1 MGQVNKNSDFW
12 YHVAAFAMIMVW
24 GISFLNTRVLL
35 DAGLTPTEI
44 FVARF
49 TIAYIALLVVSR
61 FKVRY
66 TGWRDELLFVVCGV
80 AGGSAYFIAEN
91 TALQLTL
98 ISDVAVLVSIAPLTT
113 ALMGAIFYRDERI
126 TLLTCVGMIIAFV
139 GSVMLA
145 LKDGLVWGD
154 SVLGDLLAMLAAL
167 VWAFYSMALKK
178 LNRTY
183 STLFITRKLFFYG
196 VLSALPFL
204 ALEDTQ
210 INWESFRQPAVWG
223 NLLYLGLICS
233 MAAYFIWGITVKRI
247 GAVRASNYFYLS
259 PIISM
264 IAAAIWFGERTTP
277 VAYVGCVL
285 ILAGVIIAEK
295 FKRKPTANGEADSV
309 DDGLEPS
316 LGGQGK
322 QIDDAA
328 KA

>member
-1 MGQVNKNSDFW
+1 MCTFVSYFMGQEKKKSEFW
-12 YHVAAFAMIMVW
+12 YHVAAFAMILVW

-35 DAGLTPTEI
+35 DAGLTPSEI
-44 FVARF
+44 FLARF
-49 TIAYIALLVVSR
+49 TIAYLSLLAISG

-66 TGWRDELLFVVCGV
+66 TGWRDELLFVVCGI

-91 TALQLTL
+91 TALELTL

-126 TLLTCVGMIIAFV
+126 TLLTCVGMIIAFI

-154 SVLGDLLAMLAAL
+154 SVAGDLLAMLAAL
-167 VWAFYSMALKK
+167 VWAFYSMALKR

-183 STLFITRKLFFYG
+183 TTLFITRKLFFYG

-204 ALEDTQ
+204 ALQDSQ
-210 INWESFRQPAVWG
+210 IDWQMLKQPEVWG
-223 NLLYLGLICS
+223 NLLYLGLVCS

-264 IAAAIWFGERTTP
+264 IAAAIWFGERTT
-277 VAYVGCVL
+277 VLAYIGCAL

-295 FKRKPTANGEADSV
+295 FKRKPAD
-309 DDGLEPS
+309 
-316 LGGQGK
+316 
-322 QIDDAA
+322 
-328 KA
+328 

>member
-1 MGQVNKNSDFW
+1 
-12 YHVAAFAMIMVW
+12 MILVW

-44 FVARF
+44 FVVRF
-49 TIAYIALLVVSR
+49 TIAYLSLLVISG
-61 FKVRY
+61 FKVKY

-91 TALQLTL
+91 TALELTL

-126 TLLTCVGMIIAFV
+126 TFLTGVGMVIAFI

-145 LKDGLVWGD
+145 LKDGFVWGD

-167 VWAFYSMALKK
+167 VWAFYSMALKR

-183 STLFITRKLFFYG
+183 TTLFITRKLFFYG
-196 VLSALPFL
+196 ILSALPFL
-204 ALEDTQ
+204 ALEETKISMDVL
-210 INWESFRQPAVWG
+210 RQPAVWG
-223 NLLYLGLICS
+223 NLLYLGLVCS

-264 IAAAIWFGERTTP
+264 IAAAIWFGERTNAI
-277 VAYVGCVL
+277 AYIGCVL
-285 ILAGVIIAEK
+285 ILTGVIMAEK
-295 FKRKPTANGEADSV
+295 FKRTPVN
-309 DDGLEPS
+309 
-316 LGGQGK
+316 Q
-322 QIDDAA
+322 
-328 KA
+328 

>member
-1 MGQVNKNSDFW
+1 MGQEKQSHSDFW
-12 YHVAAFAMIMVW
+12 YHVAAFAMILVW

-49 TIAYIALLVVSR
+49 TIAYLSLLVICR

-91 TALQLTL
+91 TALELTL

-126 TLLTCVGMIIAFV
+126 TLLTGVGMVIAFI

-145 LKDGLVWGD
+145 LKDGFVWGD

-183 STLFITRKLFFYG
+183 TTLFITRKLFFYG
-196 VLSALPFL
+196 VLSALPLL
-204 ALEDTQ
+204 AMEETRISMDVL
-210 INWESFRQPAVWG
+210 RQPAVWG
-223 NLLYLGLICS
+223 NLLYLGLVCS

-264 IAAAIWFGERTTP
+264 IAAAIWFGERTNAI
-277 VAYVGCVL
+277 AYIGCVL
-285 ILAGVIIAEK
+285 ILAGVIMAEK
-295 FKRKPTANGEADSV
+295 FKRAPV
-309 DDGLEPS
+309 D
-316 LGGQGK
+316 Q
-322 QIDDAA
+322 
-328 KA
+328 

>member
-1 MGQVNKNSDFW
+1 MGQDKKGHSDFW
-12 YHVAAFAMIMVW
+12 YHVAAFAMILVW

-49 TIAYIALLVVSR
+49 SIAYLSLLIVSR

-66 TGWRDELLFVVCGV
+66 TGWRDELLFVVCGI

-91 TALQLTL
+91 TALELTL

-126 TLLTCVGMIIAFV
+126 TLLTGVGMVIAFI

-145 LKDGLVWGD
+145 LKDGFVWGD
-154 SVLGDLLAMLAAL
+154 SILGDMLAILAAF
-167 VWAFYSMALKK
+167 VWAFYSMALKR

-183 STLFITRKLFFYG
+183 TTLFITRKLFFYG
-196 VLSALPFL
+196 VLSALPLL

-210 INWESFRQPAVWG
+210 LDMATLKQPEVWG

-264 IAAAIWFGERTTP
+264 IAAALWFGERTNA
-277 VAYVGCVL
+277 VAYLGCVL
-285 ILAGVIIAEK
+285 ILAGVVMAEK
-295 FKRKPTANGEADSV
+295 FKR
-309 DDGLEPS
+309 PS
-316 LGGQGK
+316 TNQ
-322 QIDDAA
+322 
-328 KA
+328 

>member
-1 MGQVNKNSDFW
+1 MGQDKKNSDFW
-12 YHVAAFAMIMVW
+12 YHVAAFAMILVW

-44 FVARF
+44 FIARF
-49 TIAYIALLVVSR
+49 VMAYLSLLVVCR

-91 TALQLTL
+91 TALELTL
-98 ISDVAVLVSIAPLTT
+98 ISDVAVLVSTAPLTT
-113 ALMGAIFYRDERI
+113 ALMGALFYKDERI
-126 TLLTCVGMIIAFV
+126 TLMTFVGMIIAFI

-154 SVLGDLLAMLAAL
+154 SILGDLLALLAAF

-196 VLSALPFL
+196 VVSALPFL
-204 ALEDTQ
+204 ALQDTP
-210 INWESFRQPAVWG
+210 IDWNALKRPEVWG

-264 IAAAIWFGERTTP
+264 IAAAIWFGERTTV
-277 VAYVGCVL
+277 VAYVGCAL

-295 FKRKPTANGEADSV
+295 FKRKPAN
-309 DDGLEPS
+309 
-316 LGGQGK
+316 Q
-322 QIDDAA
+322 
-328 KA
+328 

>member
-1 MGQVNKNSDFW
+1 
-12 YHVAAFAMIMVW
+12 MILVW

-49 TIAYIALLVVSR
+49 TIAYVSLLVISR

-66 TGWRDELLFVVCGV
+66 TGWRDELLFVVCGI

-91 TALQLTL
+91 TALEYTL

-126 TLLTCVGMIIAFV
+126 TLLTGVGMVIAFI
-139 GSVMLA
+139 GSVLLA
-145 LKDGLVWGD
+145 LKDGFVWGD
-154 SVLGDLLAMLAAL
+154 SILGDMLAVLAAF

-183 STLFITRKLFFYG
+183 TTLFITRKLFFYG
-196 VLSALPFL
+196 ILSALPL
-204 ALEDTQ
+204 LLMEDTQ
-210 INWESFRQPAVWG
+210 ISMTTLKQPEVWG

-264 IAAAIWFGERTTP
+264 IAAAIWFGERTNA
-277 VAYVGCVL
+277 VAYIGCIL
-285 ILAGVIIAEK
+285 ILTGVIMAEK
-295 FKRKPTANGEADSV
+295 FKRKPAN
-309 DDGLEPS
+309 
-316 LGGQGK
+316 Q
-322 QIDDAA
+322 
-328 KA
+328 

>member
-1 MGQVNKNSDFW
+1 MGQFKKNSDFW
-12 YHVAAFAMIMVW
+12 YHVAAFAMILVW
-24 GISFLNTRVLL
+24 GVSFLNTRVLL

-49 TIAYIALLVVSR
+49 TIAYLSLLLVSG
-61 FKVRY
+61 FKVRF

-91 TALQLTL
+91 TALELTL
-98 ISDVAVLVSIAPLTT
+98 ISDVAVLVSTAPLTT

-126 TLLTCVGMIIAFV
+126 TWLSCLGMVIAFV

-154 SVLGDLLAMLAAL
+154 SILGDLLALLAAF

-196 VLSALPFL
+196 ILSALL
-204 ALEDTQ
+204 LLVMEDSQ
-210 INWESFRQPAVWG
+210 IDWQAVKRPEVWG
-223 NLLYLGLICS
+223 NLLYLGLVCS
-233 MAAYFIWGITVKRI
+233 LAAYFIWGITVKRI

-264 IAAAIWFGERTTP
+264 IAAAIWFGERTNA
-277 VAYVGCVL
+277 VAYAGCVL
-285 ILAGVIIAEK
+285 ILAGVIMAEK
-295 FKRKPTANGEADSV
+295 FKRKPDVVN
-309 DDGLEPS
+309 
-316 LGGQGK
+316 Q
-322 QIDDAA
+322 
-328 KA
+328 

>member
-1 MGQVNKNSDFW
+1 MTQGKKGHSDFW
-12 YHVAAFAMIMVW
+12 YHVAAFAMILVW

-35 DAGLTPTEI
+35 DEGLTPTQI
-44 FVARF
+44 FVIRF
-49 TIAYIALLVVSR
+49 AIAYLSLLVVCR

-91 TALQLTL
+91 TALELTL

-126 TLLTCVGMIIAFV
+126 TLLTCVGMIIAFI

-167 VWAFYSMALKK
+167 VWAFYSMALKR

-183 STLFITRKLFFYG
+183 TTLFITRKLFFYG
-196 VLSALPFL
+196 VLSALPLL
-204 ALEDTQ
+204 ALQDNAQLSWATF
-210 INWESFRQPAVWG
+210 SQPAVWG
-223 NLLYLGLICS
+223 NLLYLGLVCS

-247 GAVRASNYFYLS
+247 GAVRASNYFYLYRVC
-259 PIISM
+259 
-264 IAAAIWFGERTTP
+264 AHLGRCDN
-277 VAYVGCVL
+277 G
-285 ILAGVIIAEK
+285 
-295 FKRKPTANGEADSV
+295 RKV
-309 DDGLEPS
+309 
-316 LGGQGK
+316 Q
-322 QIDDAA
+322 A
-328 KA
+328 KAR

>member
-1 MGQVNKNSDFW
+1 MAQIEKTRSEFW
-12 YHVAAFAMIMVW
+12 YHLAAFAMILVW

-49 TIAYIALLVVSR
+49 LIAYLSLFVISG
-61 FKVRY
+61 FKVRF
-66 TGWRDELLFVVCGV
+66 TGWRDELLFVVCGI

-91 TALQLTL
+91 TALELTL
-98 ISDVAVLVSIAPLTT
+98 ISDVAVLVSTAPLTT

-126 TLLTCVGMIIAFV
+126 TWMTCVGMIIAFV

-154 SVLGDLLAMLAAL
+154 SIMGDLLALLAAF

-183 STLFITRKLFFYG
+183 TTLFITRKLFFYG
-196 VLSALPFL
+196 ILSALPL
-204 ALEDTQ
+204 LLMEESR
-210 INWESFRQPAVWG
+210 INWQAVRRPEVWG
-223 NLLYLGLICS
+223 NLLYLGLVCS

-264 IAAAIWFGERTTP
+264 IAAAIWFGERTNA
-277 VAYVGCVL
+277 VAYIGCVL
-285 ILAGVIIAEK
+285 ILAGVVIAEK
-295 FKRKPTANGEADSV
+295 FKRPATTES
-309 DDGLEPS
+309 
-316 LGGQGK
+316 
-322 QIDDAA
+322 
-328 KA
+328 

>member
-1 MGQVNKNSDFW
+1 MGQSKGNSDFW
-12 YHVAAFAMIMVW
+12 YHVAAFAMILVW

-49 TIAYIALLVVSR
+49 TIAYLSLLVICR
-61 FKVRY
+61 FKVRL

-91 TALQLTL
+91 TALELTL
-98 ISDVAVLVSIAPLTT
+98 ISDVAVLVSTAPLTT
-113 ALMGAIFYRDERI
+113 ALMGAIDERI
-126 TLLTCVGMIIAFV
+126 SLLTLLGMVIAFV
-139 GSVMLA
+139 GAVMLA

-154 SVLGDLLAMLAAL
+154 SVLGDVLALLAAL
-167 VWAFYSMALKK
+167 VWAFYSMALKR

-183 STLFITRKLFFYG
+183 TTLFITRKLFFYG
-196 VLSALPFL
+196 VLSALPLL
-204 ALEDTQ
+204 ALEDSQ
-210 INWESFRQPAVWG
+210 LDWNKISQPAVWG

-264 IAAAIWFGERTTP
+264 IAAAIWFGERTT
-277 VAYVGCVL
+277 VIAYIGCAL
-285 ILAGVIIAEK
+285 ILAGVVIAEK
-295 FKRKPTANGEADSV
+295 FKRNPAN
-309 DDGLEPS
+309 
-316 LGGQGK
+316 Q
-322 QIDDAA
+322 
-328 KA
+328 

>member
-1 MGQVNKNSDFW
+1 MVQSKKGHSDFW
-12 YHVAAFAMIMVW
+12 YHVAAFAMILVW

-49 TIAYIALLVVSR
+49 TIAYLSLLVIGR

-91 TALQLTL
+91 TALELTL
-98 ISDVAVLVSIAPLTT
+98 ISDVAVLVSTAPLTT

-126 TLLTCVGMIIAFV
+126 TWMTFVGMVIAFV

-145 LKDGLVWGD
+145 LKNGLVWGD
-154 SVLGDLLAMLAAL
+154 SILGDLLALLAAF

-183 STLFITRKLFFYG
+183 TTQFITRKLFFYG
-196 VLSALPFL
+196 ILSALPLL
-204 ALEDTQ
+204 AMEESHIDWQ
-210 INWESFRQPAVWG
+210 IVKQPAVWG

-233 MAAYFIWGITVKRI
+233 LAAYFIWGITVKRI

-264 IAAAIWFGERTTP
+264 ISAAIWFGERTNAI
-277 VAYVGCVL
+277 AYIGCAL
-285 ILAGVIIAEK
+285 ILAGVIMAEK
-295 FKRKPTANGEADSV
+295 FRRKPV
-309 DDGLEPS
+309 D
-316 LGGQGK
+316 
-322 QIDDAA
+322 
-328 KA
+328 

>member
-1 MGQVNKNSDFW
+1 MGQEKQSHSDFW
-12 YHVAAFAMIMVW
+12 YHVAAFAMILVW

-49 TIAYIALLVVSR
+49 TIAYLSLLVICR
-61 FKVRY
+61 FKVRF

-91 TALQLTL
+91 TALELTL

-126 TLLTCVGMIIAFV
+126 TLLTGVGMVIAFI

-145 LKDGLVWGD
+145 LKDGFVWGD

-183 STLFITRKLFFYG
+183 TTLFITRKLFFYG
-196 VLSALPFL
+196 VLSALPLL
-204 ALEDTQ
+204 AMEETRVSMDVL
-210 INWESFRQPAVWG
+210 RQPAVWG
-223 NLLYLGLICS
+223 NLLYLGLVCS

-264 IAAAIWFGERTTP
+264 IAAAIWFGERTNAI
-277 VAYVGCVL
+277 AYIGCVL
-285 ILAGVIIAEK
+285 ILAGVIMAEK
-295 FKRKPTANGEADSV
+295 FKRAPV
-309 DDGLEPS
+309 D
-316 LGGQGK
+316 Q
-322 QIDDAA
+322 
-328 KA
+328 

>member
-1 MGQVNKNSDFW
+1 MGQAKKNSDFW
-12 YHVAAFAMIMVW
+12 YHVAAFAMILVW

-35 DAGLTPTEI
+35 DSGLTPTEI

-49 TIAYIALLVVSR
+49 TIAYVSLLVVSG
-61 FKVRY
+61 FKVRF

-91 TALQLTL
+91 TALELTL
-98 ISDVAVLVSIAPLTT
+98 ISDVAVLVSTAPLTT

-126 TLLTCVGMIIAFV
+126 SWLSCLGMIIAFV

-154 SVLGDLLAMLAAL
+154 SIMGDLLALLAAF

-196 VLSALPFL
+196 ILSALPLL
-204 ALEDTQ
+204 AMEESQ
-210 INWESFRQPAVWG
+210 INWQAVSRPEVWG

-264 IAAAIWFGERTTP
+264 IAAAIWFGERTNA
-277 VAYVGCVL
+277 VAYIGCVL
-285 ILAGVIIAEK
+285 ILAGVIMAEK
-295 FKRKPTANGEADSV
+295 FKRNSKPEVN
-309 DDGLEPS
+309 
-316 LGGQGK
+316 Q
-322 QIDDAA
+322 
-328 KA
+328 

>member
-1 MGQVNKNSDFW
+1 MGQVKKNSDFW
-12 YHVAAFAMIMVW
+12 YHVGAFAMILVW

-44 FVARF
+44 FVFRF
-49 TIAYIALLVVSR
+49 IIAYFSLLIICR

-66 TGWRDELLFVVCGV
+66 CGWRDELLFVVCGV

-91 TALQLTL
+91 TALEYTL
-98 ISDVAVLVSIAPLTT
+98 ISDVAVLVSTAPLTT

-126 TLLTCVGMIIAFV
+126 TWMTCLGMVIAFI

-145 LKDGLVWGD
+145 MKNGLVWGE
-154 SVLGDLLAMLAAL
+154 SIVGDLLALLAAF
-167 VWAFYSMALKK
+167 VWAFYSMALKR
-178 LNRTY
+178 LNRSYT
-183 STLFITRKLFFYG
+183 TLFITRKLFFYG
-196 VLSALPFL
+196 IVSAMLFL
-204 ALEDTQ
+204 LLKNNNFDWNT
-210 INWESFRQPAVWG
+210 FRQPEVWG

-264 IAAAIWFGERTTP
+264 IAAAVWFGERTTI
-277 VAYVGCVL
+277 VAYVGCLL

-295 FKRKPTANGEADSV
+295 FKRKPAN
-309 DDGLEPS
+309 
-316 LGGQGK
+316 Q
-322 QIDDAA
+322 
-328 KA
+328 

>member
-1 MGQVNKNSDFW
+1 
-12 YHVAAFAMIMVW
+12 MILVW

-35 DAGLTPTEI
+35 DSGLTPTEI

-49 TIAYIALLVVSR
+49 TIAYVSLLVVSG
-61 FKVRY
+61 FKVRF

-91 TALQLTL
+91 TALELTL
-98 ISDVAVLVSIAPLTT
+98 ISDVAVLVSTAPLTT

-126 TLLTCVGMIIAFV
+126 SWLSCVGMIIAFV

-154 SVLGDLLAMLAAL
+154 SIMGDLLALLAAF

-196 VLSALPFL
+196 ILSALPLL
-204 ALEDTQ
+204 AMEESQ
-210 INWESFRQPAVWG
+210 INWQAVSRPEVWG

-264 IAAAIWFGERTTP
+264 IAAAIWFGERTNA
-277 VAYVGCVL
+277 VAYIGCVL
-285 ILAGVIIAEK
+285 ILAGVIMAEK
-295 FKRKPTANGEADSV
+295 FKRNPKPEVN
-309 DDGLEPS
+309 
-316 LGGQGK
+316 Q
-322 QIDDAA
+322 
-328 KA
+328 

>member
-1 MGQVNKNSDFW
+1 MGQEKQSHSDFW
-12 YHVAAFAMIMVW
+12 YHVAAFAMILVW

-49 TIAYIALLVVSR
+49 TIAYLSLLVISR
-61 FKVRY
+61 FKVRF

-91 TALQLTL
+91 TALELTL

-126 TLLTCVGMIIAFV
+126 TLLTGVGMVIAFI

-167 VWAFYSMALKK
+167 VWAFYSMALKR

-183 STLFITRKLFFYG
+183 TTLFITRKLFFYG
-196 VLSALPFL
+196 ILSALPLL

-210 INWESFRQPAVWG
+210 INMDVLRQPAVWG
-223 NLLYLGLICS
+223 NLLYLGLVCS

-264 IAAAIWFGERTTP
+264 IAAAIWFGERTNAI
-277 VAYVGCVL
+277 AYIGCVL
-285 ILAGVIIAEK
+285 ILAGVIMAEK
-295 FKRKPTANGEADSV
+295 FKRTPV
-309 DDGLEPS
+309 D
-316 LGGQGK
+316 Q
-322 QIDDAA
+322 
-328 KA
+328 

>member
-1 MGQVNKNSDFW
+1 MGQDKKGHSDFW
-12 YHVAAFAMIMVW
+12 YHVAAFAMILVW

-49 TIAYIALLVVSR
+49 SIAYLSLLLVSR

-66 TGWRDELLFVVCGV
+66 TGWRDELLFVVCGI

-91 TALQLTL
+91 TALELTL

-126 TLLTCVGMIIAFV
+126 TLLTGVGMVIAFI

-145 LKDGLVWGD
+145 LKDGFVWGD
-154 SVLGDLLAMLAAL
+154 SILGDMLAILAAF
-167 VWAFYSMALKK
+167 VWAFYSMALKR

-183 STLFITRKLFFYG
+183 TTLFITRKLFFYG
-196 VLSALPFL
+196 VLSALPLL

-210 INWESFRQPAVWG
+210 LDMATLKQPEVWG

-264 IAAAIWFGERTTP
+264 IAAALWFGERTNA
-277 VAYVGCVL
+277 VAYLGCAL
-285 ILAGVIIAEK
+285 ILAGVVMAEK
-295 FKRKPTANGEADSV
+295 FKR
-309 DDGLEPS
+309 PS
-316 LGGQGK
+316 TNQ
-322 QIDDAA
+322 
-328 KA
+328 

>member
-1 MGQVNKNSDFW
+1 MGQKKSDFW
-12 YHVAAFAMIMVW
+12 YHVAAFAMILVW

-35 DAGLTPTEI
+35 DANLTPTQI

-49 TIAYIALLVVSR
+49 IIAYIALLAVSR

-91 TALQLTL
+91 TALELTL

-126 TLLTCVGMIIAFV
+126 TWMSCLGMVIAFV

-167 VWAFYSMALKK
+167 VWAFYSMALKR

-196 VLSALPFL
+196 VLSALPLL
-204 ALEDTQ
+204 AMQDSKVE
-210 INWESFRQPAVWG
+210 WEALKQPEVWG

-264 IAAAIWFGERTTP
+264 IAAAIWFGERTNAI
-277 VAYVGCVL
+277 AYVGCVL

-295 FKRKPTANGEADSV
+295 FKRTDVTS
-309 DDGLEPS
+309 
-316 LGGQGK
+316 
-322 QIDDAA
+322 
-328 KA
+328 

>member
-1 MGQVNKNSDFW
+1 MGQVKKNSDFW
-12 YHVAAFAMIMVW
+12 YHVAAFAMILVW

-49 TIAYIALLVVSR
+49 TIAYLSLLVVSR

-66 TGWRDELLFVVCGV
+66 TGWRDELLFVVCGI

-91 TALQLTL
+91 TALELTL

-126 TLLTCVGMIIAFV
+126 SLLTCLGMIIAFI
-139 GSVMLA
+139 GSAMLA

-154 SVLGDLLAMLAAL
+154 SVVGDLLAMLAAL
-167 VWAFYSMALKK
+167 VWAFYSMALKR

-196 VLSALPFL
+196 VLSALPLL
-204 ALEDTQ
+204 AAQDSKMDLAVL
-210 INWESFRQPAVWG
+210 RQPEVWG

-264 IAAAIWFGERTTP
+264 IAAAIWFGERTNAI
-277 VAYVGCVL
+277 AYVGCVL

-295 FKRKPTANGEADSV
+295 FKRTPAN
-309 DDGLEPS
+309 
-316 LGGQGK
+316 Q
-322 QIDDAA
+322 
-328 KA
+328 

>member
-1 MGQVNKNSDFW
+1 MGQAKKNSDFW
-12 YHVAAFAMIMVW
+12 YHVAAFAMILVW

-35 DAGLTPTEI
+35 DSGLTPTEI

-49 TIAYIALLVVSR
+49 TIAYVSLLVVSG
-61 FKVRY
+61 FKVRF

-91 TALQLTL
+91 TALELTL
-98 ISDVAVLVSIAPLTT
+98 ISDVAVLVSTAPLTT

-126 TLLTCVGMIIAFV
+126 SWLSCLGMIIAFV

-154 SVLGDLLAMLAAL
+154 SIMGDLLALLAAF

-178 LNRTY
+178 LNRSY

-196 VLSALPFL
+196 ILSALPLL
-204 ALEDTQ
+204 AMEESQ
-210 INWESFRQPAVWG
+210 INWQAVSRPEVWG

-264 IAAAIWFGERTTP
+264 IAAAIWFGERTNA
-277 VAYVGCVL
+277 VAYIGCVL
-285 ILAGVIIAEK
+285 ILAGVIMAEK
-295 FKRKPTANGEADSV
+295 FKRNPKPEVN
-309 DDGLEPS
+309 
-316 LGGQGK
+316 Q
-322 QIDDAA
+322 
-328 KA
+328 

>member
-1 MGQVNKNSDFW
+1 MAQVKKNSDFW
-12 YHVAAFAMIMVW
+12 YHVAAFAMILVW

-49 TIAYIALLVVSR
+49 TIAYVSLLLVSR

-91 TALQLTL
+91 TALELTL

-126 TLLTCVGMIIAFV
+126 TLLTGVGMVIAFI

-145 LKDGLVWGD
+145 LKDGFVWGD
-154 SVLGDLLAMLAAL
+154 SILGDMLAILAAF
-167 VWAFYSMALKK
+167 VWAFYSMALKR

-196 VLSALPFL
+196 VLSALPL
-204 ALEDTQ
+204 LVLEDSHLE
-210 INWESFRQPAVWG
+210 WARLRQPEVWG
-223 NLLYLGLICS
+223 NLLYLALICS

-264 IAAAIWFGERTTP
+264 IAAAIWFGERTNA

-295 FKRKPTANGEADSV
+295 FKRTAAN
-309 DDGLEPS
+309 
-316 LGGQGK
+316 Q
-322 QIDDAA
+322 
-328 KA
+328 

>member
-1 MGQVNKNSDFW
+1 MLYLCTIILMGQVKNRGEFW
-12 YHVAAFAMIMVW
+12 YHVAAFAMILVW

-49 TIAYIALLVVSR
+49 TIAYVSLLVVSR

-91 TALQLTL
+91 TALELTL
-98 ISDVAVLVSIAPLTT
+98 ISDVAVLVSTAPLTT

-126 TLLTCVGMIIAFV
+126 TWLSCVGMIIAFV

-145 LKDGLVWGD
+145 LKNGLVWGD
-154 SVLGDLLAMLAAL
+154 SITGDLLALLAAF

-183 STLFITRKLFFYG
+183 TTLFITRKLFFYG
-196 VLSALPFL
+196 ILSALPLL
-204 ALEDTQ
+204 AME
-210 INWESFRQPAVWG
+210 ESRVDWQVVVRQPEVWG

-264 IAAAIWFGERTTP
+264 IAAAIWFGERTNAI
-277 VAYVGCVL
+277 AYIGCVL
-285 ILAGVIIAEK
+285 ILSGVIMAEK
-295 FKRKPTANGEADSV
+295 FKRKPAGTS
-309 DDGLEPS
+309 
-316 LGGQGK
+316 Q
-322 QIDDAA
+322 
-328 KA
+328 

>member
-1 MGQVNKNSDFW
+1 MGQSRNSDFW
-12 YHVAAFAMIMVW
+12 YHVAAFAMILVW

-49 TIAYIALLVVSR
+49 SIAYLSLLAICR

-66 TGWRDELLFVVCGV
+66 CGWRDELLFVVCGV

-91 TALQLTL
+91 TALELTL
-98 ISDVAVLVSIAPLTT
+98 ISDVAVLVCTAPLTT

-126 TLLTCVGMIIAFV
+126 TFMTFVGMVIAFV

-145 LKDGLVWGD
+145 LKDGFVWGD
-154 SVLGDLLAMLAAL
+154 SILGDLLAILAAF
-167 VWAFYSMALKK
+167 VWAFYSMALKR

-183 STLFITRKLFFYG
+183 TTLFITRKLFFYG
-196 VLSALPFL
+196 LLSALPLL
-204 ALEDTQ
+204 AMEDSRPGWQ
-210 INWESFRQPAVWG
+210 LLKQPEVWG

-233 MAAYFIWGITVKRI
+233 LAAYFIWGITVKRI

-264 IAAAIWFGERTTP
+264 VAAAIWFGERTNA
-277 VAYVGCVL
+277 VAYIGCAL
-285 ILAGVIIAEK
+285 ILTGVIMAEK
-295 FKRKPTANGEADSV
+295 FKRPRAN
-309 DDGLEPS
+309 
-316 LGGQGK
+316 Q
-322 QIDDAA
+322 
-328 KA
+328 

>member
-1 MGQVNKNSDFW
+1 MGAVKKNNDFW
-12 YHVAAFAMIMVW
+12 YHVAAFAMILVW

-35 DAGLTPTEI
+35 DSGLTPTEI

-49 TIAYIALLVVSR
+49 TIAYLSLLVISR

-91 TALQLTL
+91 TALEYTL
-98 ISDVAVLVSIAPLTT
+98 ISDVAVLVSTAPLTT

-126 TLLTCVGMIIAFV
+126 TFLTCVGMIIAFI

-154 SVLGDLLAMLAAL
+154 SVLGDMLAILAAV
-167 VWAFYSMALKK
+167 VWAFYSMALKR

-183 STLFITRKLFFYG
+183 TTSFITRKLFFYG
-196 VLSALPFL
+196 ILSALPLL
-204 ALEDTQ
+204 AMEDSHVDWSV
-210 INWESFRQPAVWG
+210 IRQPAVWG

-233 MAAYFIWGITVKRI
+233 LAAYFIWGITVKRI

-264 IAAAIWFGERTTP
+264 ISAAIWFGERTNAI
-277 VAYVGCVL
+277 AYIGCIL
-285 ILAGVIIAEK
+285 ILAGVVMAEK
-295 FKRKPTANGEADSV
+295 FKRKPEVSTN
-309 DDGLEPS
+309 
-316 LGGQGK
+316 
-322 QIDDAA
+322 
-328 KA
+328 

>member
-1 MGQVNKNSDFW
+1 MGQVKKNSDFW
-12 YHVAAFAMIMVW
+12 YHVAAFAMILVW

-49 TIAYIALLVVSR
+49 TIAYVSLLVVCR
-61 FKVRY
+61 FNVRY
-66 TGWRDELLFVVCGV
+66 TGWRDELLFVVCGI

-91 TALQLTL
+91 TALELTL
-98 ISDVAVLVSIAPLTT
+98 ISDVAVLVSTAPLTT

-126 TLLTCVGMIIAFV
+126 TLLTAVGMVIAFI
-139 GSVMLA
+139 GSVLLA

-154 SVLGDLLAMLAAL
+154 SILGDMLAILAAF
-167 VWAFYSMALKK
+167 VWAFYSMALKR

-183 STLFITRKLFFYG
+183 TTLFITRKLFFYG
-196 VLSALPFL
+196 VLSALPML
-204 ALEDTQ
+204 ALEDNYLDWHLLQ
-210 INWESFRQPAVWG
+210 QPAVWG

-264 IAAAIWFGERTTP
+264 IAAAIWFGERTNA
-277 VAYVGCVL
+277 VAYIGCVL
-285 ILAGVIIAEK
+285 ILAGVIMAEK
-295 FKRKPTANGEADSV
+295 FKRTPAN
-309 DDGLEPS
+309 
-316 LGGQGK
+316 Q
-322 QIDDAA
+322 
-328 KA
+328 

>member
-1 MGQVNKNSDFW
+1 MKQVKKDSDFW

-44 FVARF
+44 FVVRF
-49 TIAYIALLVVSR
+49 TIAYFSLLAVCR

-91 TALQLTL
+91 TALELTL
-98 ISDVAVLVSIAPLTT
+98 ISDVAVLVSTAPLTT

-126 TLLTCVGMIIAFV
+126 TLLSFVGMIIAFI

-154 SVLGDLLAMLAAL
+154 SILGDLLALFAAF

-178 LNRTY
+178 LNRIY

-196 VLSALPFL
+196 ILSALPLL
-204 ALEDTQ
+204 ALESGHFPWQ
-210 INWESFRQPAVWG
+210 ALKQPEVWG

-264 IAAAIWFGERTTP
+264 IAAAIWFGERTTF
-277 VAYVGCVL
+277 VAYAGCVL
-285 ILAGVIIAEK
+285 ILAGVVIAEK
-295 FKRKPTANGEADSV
+295 FKRKPAAD
-309 DDGLEPS
+309 D
-316 LGGQGK
+316 
-322 QIDDAA
+322 
-328 KA
+328 

>member
-1 MGQVNKNSDFW
+1 MEQKKSDFW
-12 YHVAAFAMIMVW
+12 YHVAAFAMILVW

-35 DAGLTPTEI
+35 DANLTPTQI

-49 TIAYIALLVVSR
+49 SIAYFALLAVCR

-91 TALQLTL
+91 SALELTL

-126 TLLTCVGMIIAFV
+126 TWMSCLGMVIAFV

-167 VWAFYSMALKK
+167 VWAFYSMALKR

-196 VLSALPFL
+196 VLSALPL
-204 ALEDTQ
+204 LTLQDSKVE
-210 INWESFRQPAVWG
+210 WETLKQPEVWG

-264 IAAAIWFGERTTP
+264 IAAAIWFGERTNAI
-277 VAYVGCVL
+277 AYVGCVL

-295 FKRKPTANGEADSV
+295 FKRTDVS
-309 DDGLEPS
+309 S
-316 LGGQGK
+316 
-322 QIDDAA
+322 
-328 KA
+328 